1 MGQGWASGHLMPL
14 RLSRRPVEIEP
25 PAADLNTVWDHYVS
39 PLQHPLS
46 SMAGTTFLIRAPLS
60 QMQICGTGAEAII
73 FFIPSNFEPGR
84 PLDILPAAFL
94 ILADSLSL
102 VWNQ

>member
-1 MGQGWASGHLMPL
+1 MGQAWASGHLMPL

-25 PAADLNTVWDHYVS
+25 PAAALNTVWDRYVS
-39 PLQHPLS
+39 PLQLS

-94 ILADSLSL
+94 ILADSLSH